1 MSLEM
6 RIWPILTLLLFSLIP
21 FAVTANIMLANN
33 ICDLEKD
40 IAVKR
45 HTLPYY
51 IGKNSLHLFAGLY
64 YLTYIA
70 VLAMVI
76 LEILHPICLL
86 SFLSI
91 ILVQKNIKEFYKKQ
105 EKATTFLCAIKNFVI
120 IMSANSLMI
129 FISVFMA

>member
-1 MSLEM
+1 MSLEL
-6 RIWPILTLLLFSLIP
+6 RIWPILTLLLFSIIP

-51 IGKNSLHLFAGLY
+51 IGKNSLRLFAGLY

-76 LEILHPICLL
+76 LDILHPICLL